1 MDHPSRQ
8 DTAPSES
15 AEYDPRYLA
24 GIELFNRGEFF
35 EAHEVWEDLWHDTA
49 GPDRRFYQ
57 GLIQAAVAVYHAG
70 NGNARGARRL
80 FHSGRRYMSAYPPR
94 HRGLDVP
101 AFWAAL
107 ERALADVLPDP
118 APPAGALRAELLPTI
133 ALIPGPT
140 PRSGPNVRAG
150 EEPPRPG

>member
-1 MDHPSRQ
+1 M
-8 DTAPSES
+8 TNT
-15 AEYDPRYLA
+15 YDPRYLA
-24 GIELFNRGEFF
+24 GIAHFNRGDYF

-49 GPDRRFYQ
+49 GPDRRFFQ

-94 HRGLDVP
+94 HLGLDGP

-107 ERALADVLPDP
+107 ERALADLLPDP
-118 APPAGALRAELLPTI
+118 APAGAALRA
-133 ALIPGPT
+133 
-140 PRSGPNVRAG
+140 
-150 EEPPRPG
+150 

>member
-1 MDHPSRQ
+1 MTGP
-8 DTAPSES
+8 

-24 GIELFNRGEFF
+24 GIDHFNRGEYF

-80 FHSGRRYMSAYPPR
+80 YHSGRRYMSAYPAG
-94 HRGLDVP
+94 HLGLDVR

-107 ERALADVLPDP
+107 EAALADFLPDP
-118 APPAGALRAELLPTI
+118 APPDAALRPDRLPSI
-133 ALIPGPT
+133 ALD
-140 PRSGPNVRAG
+140 
-150 EEPPRPG
+150 PPARPGGSQPG

>member
-1 MDHPSRQ
+1 MTD
-8 DTAPSES
+8 APD
-15 AEYDPRYLA
+15 YDPRYLL
-24 GIELFNRGEFF
+24 GIVHFNRGDFF

-49 GPDRRFYQ
+49 GPDRRFFQ

-80 FHSGRRYMSAYPPR
+80 FHSGRRYMSAYSPC
-94 HRGLDVP
+94 HLGLDVA

-107 ERALADVLPDP
+107 ERALSELLPDP
-118 APPAGALRAELLPTI
+118 PSAGAGLRAEYLPAI

-140 PRSGPNVRAG
+140 AWP
-150 EEPPRPG
+150 EL

>member
-1 MDHPSRQ
+1 MTD
-8 DTAPSES
+8 E
-15 AEYDPRYLA
+15 AEYDPRYLGA
-24 GIELFNRGEFF
+24 IIHFNRGDYF

-80 FHSGRRYMSAYPPR
+80 FHSGRRYMAVYPPC
-94 HRGLDVP
+94 HLGLDVP

-107 ERALADVLPDP
+107 EQALAELLVDP
-118 APPAGALRAELLPTI
+118 APTGARLLTEALPTI
-133 ALIPGPT
+133 ALTPAPT
-140 PRSGPNVRAG
+140 AWPAF
-150 EEPPRPG
+150 

>member
-1 MDHPSRQ
+1 MTT
-8 DTAPSES
+8 TAS
-15 AEYDPRYLA
+15 YDPRYLL
-24 GIELFNRGEFF
+24 GIVHFNRGDYF

-80 FHSGRRYMSAYPPR
+80 FHSGRRYMSAYPPC
-94 HRGLDVP
+94 HLGLDGP

-107 ERALADVLPDP
+107 EAALAEMLPDP
-118 APPAGALRAELLPTI
+118 APDGAALRPEHVPRI
-133 ALIPGPT
+133 ALNPGPT
-140 PRSGPNVRAG
+140 AWPAA
-150 EEPPRPG
+150 

>member
-1 MDHPSRQ
+1 MSD
-8 DTAPSES
+8 AS

-24 GIELFNRGEFF
+24 GIVLFNRGDFF

-80 FHSGRRYMSAYPPR
+80 FHSGRRYMSSYPAG
-94 HRGLDVP
+94 HLGLNVGE
-101 AFWAAL
+101 FWAAL
-107 ERALADVLPDP
+107 ERALADLLPDP
-118 APPAGALRAELLPTI
+118 APAGAALRAEHLPVI
-133 ALIPGPT
+133 ALVPGP
-140 PRSGPNVRAG
+140 AA
-150 EEPPRPG
+150 RPG